1 MAFKRSRLN
10 PFQNYRSITSFSVD
24 WPRTIRLVYASVS
37 ILSVCAI
44 MLQVIVIQ
52 TRWNKNDWQ
61 KSFISKNLVVRHV
74 TRPCPCMTTSIIIK
88 ITRVISMWTPHWI
101 TVSYHGV
108 EGPMTT
114 GYYCAVFPFCGGGK
128 KKRWQKNKGVLRL
141 GYHRYPSKKNLKNNI
156 FASVQRVVC
165 CSHQSDRLGYVSR
178 TNQSVGFVLRFES
191 CSNFNEVMGDSERAV
206 RNMESSFRWEM
217 LAFLCF

>member
-1 MAFKRSRLN
+1 MHDN
-10 PFQNYRSITSFSVD
+10 VNH
-24 WPRTIRLVYASVS
+24 
-37 ILSVCAI
+37 
-44 MLQVIVIQ
+44 LQDN
-52 TRWNKNDWQ
+52 TRDQ
-61 KSFISKNLVVRHV
+61 HG
-74 TRPCPCMTTSIIIK
+74 
-88 ITRVISMWTPHWI
+88 PHWI
-101 TVSYHGV
+101 AVNCHSV

-191 CSNFNEVMGDSERAV
+191 CSNFNEAMRDSERAV
-206 RNMESSFRWEM
+206 RNMESSFRWEI
-217 LAFLCF
+217 LAFLCFLTCILPRFMRNAILQDRRKISDYL